1 MFILG
6 FIVCYRESPDS
17 TFEVY
22 LEVSHPGTHSSGK
35 CLKVGANS
43 FRVCNIMLC
52 CIQQCAI
59 TAGFKH
65 GVTISKWIQ
74 EPTVPPIQSN
84 EKCSSTAYSKMVL
97 RLLLL
102 LPVVVMTSAWGPKK
116 YSLPSAI
123 YQFNLALVLNKLQQE
138 WVLKHGSKF
147 ALCVYSPTFFFCFFC
162 KGFLVRRLLYGL
174 CKLKLNTFSC
184 FVLHLKIHQLLPHN
198 ALCL

>member
-65 GVTISKWIQ
+65 GYYLLFRNGYRNQQCRLFNPMRSAQVEHTAKWF
-74 EPTVPPIQSN
+74 SDF
-84 EKCSSTAYSKMVL
+84 YFYF
-97 RLLLL
+97 LLLWWHQL
-102 LPVVVMTSAWGPKK
+102 GGPKNTV
-116 YSLPSAI
+116 
-123 YQFNLALVLNKLQQE
+123 YQVQSINL
-138 WVLKHGSKF
+138 
-147 ALCVYSPTFFFCFFC
+147 
-162 KGFLVRRLLYGL
+162 
-174 CKLKLNTFSC
+174 
-184 FVLHLKIHQLLPHN
+184 I
-198 ALCL
+198 